1 MSLLRRLVAPV
12 AVVLVIVAAGT
23 SVLYHEEASGWPW
36 SGPQW
41 LHLCGRDYE
50 KEGPPETLARLEQQ
64 AERHLHLYPAYV
76 VLPVLG
82 PEVYADT
89 APTDRAHA
97 PGEPCSGALYTRSGS
112 DYQIFT
118 LSGGV

>member
-1 MSLLRRLVAPV
+1 MPRLLFWG
-12 AVVLVIVAAGT
+12 VLVLLVFAVGA

-36 SGPQW
+36 SGPDW

-50 KEGPPETLARLEQQ
+50 KTGPPETLARLDQQ
-64 AERHLHLYPAYV
+64 VERRVHLYPAYR
-76 VLPVLG
+76 VLPVIG

-89 APTDRAHA
+89 APSNRTHP
-97 PGEPCSGALYTRSGS
+97 PGEPCSGALYTREGS
-112 DYQIFT
+112 EYQMFT